1 METIGQIPE
10 SLDHAQLKE
19 LGENIGKA
27 IFKSLGDTSMH
38 ISIVAVLNKWIVKN
52 EEGPKILFSKKYL
65 TTEQIKLGFLV
76 R

>member
-1 METIGQIPE
+1 
-10 SLDHAQLKE
+10 
-19 LGENIGKA
+19 
-27 IFKSLGDTSMH
+27 MH
-38 ISIVAVLNKWIVKN
+38 MSIVAVLNKWVVKN